1 MATSPLP
8 RWAPT
13 PSPSRPLWCPSSSAA
28 GSGSRLLPP
37 FRAMLGALRGRAA
50 APAGEAQPPAPPAG
64 DGGVRG
70 GTHAGFDGIIA
81 DHPEDDDDQREDIRL
96 GGGGG
101 GVFITWEDVWVT
113 AVNGR
118 GRTAAILQ
126 GVCGS
131 ARPGEVLAIM
141 GPSGCGKTTLLDTL
155 AGNLFTRKRLL
166 PRVSSGGST

>member
-13 PSPSRPLWCPSSSAA
+13 PCPSRPLWCPSSSAA

-64 DGGVRG
+64 DGVRG

-81 DHPEDDDDQREDIRL
+81 HHPEDDDDQREDIRR
-96 GGGGG
+96 GGGG

-113 AVNGR
+113 AVDGR
-118 GRTAAILQ
+118 GKTATILH
-126 GVCGS
+126 GVSGS

-155 AGNLFTRKRLL
+155 AGNFYLHVTAPSMPVF
-166 PRVSSGGST
+166 

>member
-13 PSPSRPLWCPSSSAA
+13 PCPSRTLWCPSSSAA

-37 FRAMLGALRGRAA
+37 FRAMLGALRGCAA

-101 GVFITWEDVWVT
+101 VFITWEDVWVT
-113 AVNGR
+113 AVDGR
-118 GRTAAILQ
+118 GKTATILH
-126 GVCGS
+126 GVSGS

-155 AGNLFTRKRLL
+155 AGNFYLHVTAPSIPVF
-166 PRVSSGGST
+166 

>member
-1 MATSPLP
+1 
-8 RWAPT
+8 
-13 PSPSRPLWCPSSSAA
+13 
-28 GSGSRLLPP
+28 
-37 FRAMLGALRGRAA
+37 MLEALRGCAA

-113 AVNGR
+113 AVDGR
-118 GRTAAILQ
+118 GKTATILRGASHHGPLWLRQ
-126 GVCGS
+126 DYT
-131 ARPGEVLAIM
+131 ARHLG
-141 GPSGCGKTTLLDTL
+141 
-155 AGNLFTRKRLL
+155 R
-166 PRVSSGGST
+166 

>member
-37 FRAMLGALRGRAA
+37 FRAMLGALRGCAA

-96 GGGGG
+96 GGGGDV
-101 GVFITWEDVWVT
+101 VFITWEDVWVT
-113 AVNGR
+113 AVDDR
-118 GRTAAILQ
+118 
-126 GVCGS
+126 
-131 ARPGEVLAIM
+131 
-141 GPSGCGKTTLLDTL
+141 GKTATTHHP
-155 AGNLFTRKRLL
+155 ARRQRQRA
-166 PRVSSGGST
+166 PRRGASHHGPLWLRQDYTARHLGR